1 MDEKISKTLSRVLII
16 NVFAIA
22 FALLESTVV
31 IYLRKLFG
39 FDVGYLPPGPKVVLN
54 LGFIAFLSPGTLI
67 LPDRFIT
74 QVELLREA
82 STIII
87 LITIALLSAKKLKD
101 SLGAFFMAFSCSG
114 IFYYVFLHLFT
125 GWPRSLFD
133 VDVFFLIPVP
143 WVGPILTPMVIFT
156 FLFLLGIYLYF
167 NQTPFQS
174 KESK

>member
-1 MDEKISKTLSRVLII
+1 MSKTLSRVLII
-16 NVFAIA
+16 YVFAVA
-22 FALLESTVV
+22 FALLEAVV
-31 IYLRKLFG
+31 VVYLRKLFG
-39 FDVGYLPPGPKVVLN
+39 FDVGYLPPEPKLLLN

-74 QVELLREA
+74 QVELLREV

-87 LITIALLSAKKLKD
+87 LITISLLSAKKLKD
-101 SLGAFFMAFSCSG
+101 SLGAFFIAFSIWD

-125 GWPRSLFD
+125 GWPRSLFN

-156 FLFLLGIYLYF
+156 LLFLLGIYLYF
-167 NQTPFQS
+167 NQTPFQR